1 MHYCVLIIFTVATSV
16 IGQTLRPHQQVLIE
30 PEITFEGF
38 GGAPCCGDL
47 GPGPPAPRLPPP
59 LKSGSALGA
68 FSFRLPMQALEN
80 NRLAL
85 IGRFV
90 YCNSY

>member
-1 MHYCVLIIFTVATSV
+1 MGNCTRFGIKNTRLASKNMHYCVLIIFTVATSV

-59 LKSGSALGA
+59 
-68 FSFRLPMQALEN
+68 
-80 NRLAL
+80 
-85 IGRFV
+85 
-90 YCNSY
+90 